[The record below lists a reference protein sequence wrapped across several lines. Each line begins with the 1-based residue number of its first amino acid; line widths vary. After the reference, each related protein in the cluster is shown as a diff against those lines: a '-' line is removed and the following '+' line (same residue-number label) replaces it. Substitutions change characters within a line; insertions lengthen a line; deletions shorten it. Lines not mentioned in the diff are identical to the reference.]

1 MRLSLIALFTATL
14 PLSAAAPEVTT
25 AAITPES
32 AAGANGLTRT
42 LVASEPLLKNPVA
55 LSVAVDGKIFV
66 TETTRR
72 KIADLDIRDHR
83 DWVPAELAL
92 TSIDEKREFLRK
104 QKEWPALT
112 AVSEKIHLLEDT
124 NNDGLSDKSTVFAAG
139 FNTEVT
145 GIAAGVL
152 AWRGDVYTT
161 IAPDVWKL
169 RDTNNDGVADTRE
182 SIATGFGLHIAY
194 AGHDMH
200 GLTPGPDGRLYWSIG
215 DKGTNVLSKEGKRWF
230 FPHEG
235 AVLRCFPDG
244 SGFEVFAHGLRN
256 LQQFAFDN
264 FGNIFGVDNDAD
276 FGGEKERFVYV
287 TEGSDSG
294 WRMFHQHRGKDYN
307 PWMDEHMAVPF
318 RDGQLAYFTPPLEN
332 SVDGPAGFAFNPGTA
347 LNARYKD
354 AFFVTQFPA
363 GKITAFM
370 VLPAGAG
377 FRTADTHV
385 VTSGPATVG
394 CNFGPDGAL
403 YFTDWKGGY
412 PLNDKGAVWK
422 LDDLAQANSAMR
434 KEVASLLRD
443 GPAKADTATLAARLG
458 HPDQRVRLDAQWELA
473 RRKET
478 VTLAE
483 IAANTSA
490 AQLARIHAIWG
501 ISQTREKLS
510 DLMAALAKDPD
521 AEIRAQTA
529 RWAGE
534 AGFAD
539 PTVLLPLIN
548 DASPRV
554 CHLAAIAAGKLA
566 LRGSVPA
573 AIKLLESA
581 PAKDRILQHSAASA
595 LAGAATPAELAGL
608 VGHPSAAVRLGA
620 VVAMRRQQA
629 PEVAAFLKDSDPRVV
644 AEAVA
649 AIYSDW
655 IIKPAL
661 PAAAAAL
668 DQAGLLESAARRCM
682 AANRRIGDTVAAT
695 RLANF
700 AASNKNPEVLRLAA
714 INHLASWPEKI
725 LLDPVDGRA
734 LAIEPGARDGAMVA
748 GRVLLA
754 ALGATAPPKLVTA
767 ANTMASKL
775 GIALDPATLAAEVN
789 DASATPAARA
799 AALAAL
805 ANTGGDTFLSTAT
818 GALTSAVPPLRA
830 AAAKSLAATQPAAVM
845 AYLASTGLASADPAE
860 AQSAVALLAI
870 LKHPDAAQQTAT
882 LLAAMLAGTASKT
895 IELEILRAAEAAK
908 GTAAIDRLLAELSA
922 AQQKRG
928 PLGEFTPVLFGGNAT
943 RGEAVF
949 STHPAAQ
956 CTLCHRV
963 DEHGS
968 EVGPPLTKIGASHD
982 RAYLLE
988 SLLNPQAVVAPG
1000 YGFASLTLN
1009 DGSTVTGTPRSE
1021 SATEVVLASAD
1032 GTLTR
1037 TKLADIASR
1046 TAPVSTMP
1054 PMASILTKEELR
1066 DLIEFLSTRK

>member
-1 MRLSLIALFTATL
+1 MRLSLLSLIAASL
-14 PLSAAAPEVTT
+14 PLAAAAPEVTT
-25 AAITPES
+25 ATIKPDS
-32 AAGANGLTRT
+32 AAGANGLTRS
-42 LVASEPLLKNPVA
+42 LVASEPLLQNPVS
-55 LSVAVDGKIFV
+55 LSVDVDGKIFV

-83 DWVPAELAL
+83 DWIPNDLAL
-92 TSIDEKREFLRK
+92 TSIEEKREFLRK
-104 QKEWPALT
+104 QKEWPTLT

-124 NNDGLSDKSTVFAAG
+124 NNDGISDKSTVFAAG

-152 AWRGDVYTT
+152 AWRGDVYAT

-182 SIATGFGLHIAY
+182 SIATGFGMHIAY

-235 AVLRCFPDG
+235 AILRCFPDG

-256 LQQFAFDN
+256 LQEFAFDN

-318 RDGQLAYFTPPLEN
+318 RDGQLAYFTSPLET
-332 SVDGPAGFAFNPGTA
+332 SLDGPAGFAFNPGTA

-363 GKITAFM
+363 GKINAFK
-370 VLPAGAG
+370 VLPDGAG
-377 FRTADTHV
+377 FRTTDTHV

-422 LDDLAQANSAMR
+422 LDDLTEANNAMR

-443 GPAKADTATLAARLG
+443 GPAKADSPTLATRLG
-458 HPDQRVRLDAQWELA
+458 HADQRVRLDAQWELA
-473 RRKET
+473 RRKESA
-478 VTLAE
+478 TLAK
-483 IAANTSA
+483 IAADTSA

-501 ISQTREKLS
+501 ISQTRAELT

-534 AGFAD
+534 AGFGD

-566 LRGSVPA
+566 LKGTLPA
-573 AIKLLESA
+573 AVKLLESA
-581 PAKDRILQHSAASA
+581 PAKDRILQHSGAAA
-595 LAGAATPAELAGL
+595 LAGAATPAELAEL
-608 VGHPSAAVRLGA
+608 VSHPSVAVRLGA

-644 AEAVA
+644 AEAIA

-668 DQAGLLESAARRCM
+668 GQAGLLEGAARRCM
-682 AANRRIGDTVAAT
+682 AANRRIGDAVAAT
-695 RLANF
+695 RLADF
-700 AASNKNPEVLRLAA
+700 AASPKNPEKLRLAA
-714 INHLASWPEKI
+714 IQHLASWPEKVI
-725 LLDPVDGRA
+725 LDPADGRA
-734 LAIEPGARDGAMVA
+734 LAIEPGTRDGALAA
-748 GRVLLA
+748 GRSLLA
-754 ALGATAPPKLVTA
+754 ALGTTAPPKLVTA
-767 ANTMASKL
+767 ANIMAAKL
-775 GIALDPATLAAEVN
+775 GIALDPATLAAKVN
-789 DASATPAARA
+789 DSSATPAARA
-799 AALAAL
+799 AALTAL
-805 ANTGGDTFLSTAT
+805 ANTGGDLFLKTAT
-818 GALTSAVPPLRA
+818 TALTSPIPALRTA
-830 AAAKSLAATQPAAVM
+830 AAQSLASPQPAAVM
-845 AYLASTGLASADPAE
+845 AYLTATGLSSKDPAE
-860 AQSAVALLAI
+860 AQSAVSLLTP
-870 LKHPDAAQQTAT
+870 LKHPDAAKQTAA
-882 LLAAMLAGTASKT
+882 LLAAMLAGTAPKH

-908 GTAAIDRLLAELSA
+908 GNPDLARMLAELTA
-922 AQQKRG
+922 AQQLRG
-928 PLGEFTPVLFGGNAT
+928 PLGEFGVALFGGDAT

-949 STHPAAQ
+949 STHAAAQ
-956 CTLCHRV
+956 CTLCHRIG
-963 DEHGS
+963 ELGS
-968 EVGPPLTKIGASHD
+968 EVGPPLTKLAATHD

-988 SLLNPQAVVAPG
+988 SLVSPQAVVAPG
-1000 YGFASLTLN
+1000 YGFASLTLK
-1009 DGSTVTGTPRSE
+1009 DGSTVTGSLRSE
-1021 SATEVVLASAD
+1021 SATEVVLASPD
-1032 GTLTR
+1032 GILTA
-1037 TKLADIASR
+1037 TKITAIASR

-1054 PMASILTKEELR
+1054 PMGAILTKEELR
-1066 DLIEFLSTRK
+1066 DLIEFLSTLK